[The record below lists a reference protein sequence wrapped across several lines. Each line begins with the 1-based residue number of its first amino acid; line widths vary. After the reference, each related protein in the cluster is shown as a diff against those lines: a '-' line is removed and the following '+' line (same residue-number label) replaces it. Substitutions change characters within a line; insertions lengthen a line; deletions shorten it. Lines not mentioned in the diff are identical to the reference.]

1 MAKKEYG
8 HLTNIK
14 FVTCKSV
21 HLPALKQKCYDSFIS
36 NAVLHWIPTDEKII
50 TFQRI
55 MSNLRP
61 GGYFVGNI
69 SFNRSDN
76 MQIASSL
83 LTPEEQAEIKGFY
96 YRENP
101 EKLKC
106 LLLDAGF
113 DIIEYKYRYSEINL
127 GTVNNFL
134 DWITATYYGKF
145 NFKLAYKQKMVTND
159 EQVKFVTFENG
170 DVKHTSEGALF
181 VCRKPFNN

>member
-1 MAKKEYG
+1 
-8 HLTNIK
+8 
-14 FVTCKSV
+14 
-21 HLPALKQKCYDSFIS
+21 
-36 NAVLHWIPTDEKII
+36 
-50 TFQRI
+50 
-55 MSNLRP
+55 
-61 GGYFVGNI
+61 
-69 SFNRSDN
+69 

-83 LTPEEQAEIKGFY
+83 LTLNEQAEINDFY

-101 EKLKC
+101 EKLKGF
-106 LLLDAGF
+106 LLDAGF

-145 NFKLAYKQKMVTND
+145 NFKLAYRQRMAV
-159 EQVKFVTFENG
+159 EQVKFVTFDNG